1 MTKTLTASDDKR
13 IQFLNAYEA
22 KTDLL
27 LSALALVYLVV
38 FSVQA
43 IFYYPEDTWYQWAN
57 TFGNAL
63 WVLFAADLIF
73 RITLSP
79 RRWLFIKTHY
89 LDVITVVLPQ
99 FRALRVLRAFNSDGI
114 LSKGKGALTS
124 KALASAGMATALVVW
139 VGSLMVLSAE
149 RGAKGAE
156 ITSFGDAV
164 WWSFETIT
172 TVGYGDFV
180 PVTVT
185 GRVYA
190 TLIMLVG
197 ISVLGIVSAGMAAS
211 LVKRGVGA
219 SATSNAPATD
229 STSAAAIDANSEVLK
244 ELAELKA
251 MVSALQSQIAKP
263 ESSGE

>member
-1 MTKTLTASDDKR
+1 MTASDDRR
-13 IQFLNAYEA
+13 IKFLNAYEA

-27 LSALALVYLVV
+27 FSALALVYLVL
-38 FSVQA
+38 FSAQA
-43 IFYYPEDTWYQWAN
+43 IFYYPDDTWFQWAN
-57 TFGNAL
+57 TFGNIL
-63 WVLFAADLIF
+63 WVLFAADLLF

-79 RRWLFIKTHY
+79 QRWLFIKTHY

-114 LSKGKGALTS
+114 LSKGKGVLTS
-124 KALASAGMATALVVW
+124 KALTSAVMATALVVW

-156 ITSFGDAV
+156 ITTFGDAV

-180 PVTVT
+180 PVTIS

-211 LVKRGVGA
+211 LVKRGIGA
-219 SATSNAPATD
+219 SASASTTSNAPATN
-229 STSAAAIDANSEVLK
+229 SPSAATTDVNNEVLK
-244 ELAELKA
+244 ELAELKS
-251 MVSALQSQIAKP
+251 MVSALQAQIGKP
-263 ESSGE
+263 

>member
-1 MTKTLTASDDKR
+1 MTASDDRR

-38 FSVQA
+38 FSAQA
-43 IFYYPEDTWYQWAN
+43 IFYYPEETWFQWAN
-57 TFGNAL
+57 TFGNIL
-63 WVLFAADLIF
+63 WVLFAADLLF

-79 RRWLFIKTHY
+79 RRLLFIKTHY
-89 LDVITVVLPQ
+89 IDVITVVFPQ

-124 KALASAGMATALVVW
+124 KALASAVMAMALVVW

-149 RGAKGAE
+149 RGANGAE
-156 ITSFGDAV
+156 ITTFGDAV

-180 PVTVT
+180 PVTWS
-185 GRVYA
+185 GRFYA

-211 LVKRGVGA
+211 LVKRGIGA
-219 SATSNAPATD
+219 SAPTPAPAPATD
-229 STSAAAIDANSEVLK
+229 STPAATTDANEEVLK
-244 ELAELKA
+244 ELAELKS
-251 MVSALQSQIAKP
+251 MVSALQSQLAKP
-263 ESSGE
+263 EGSAR

>member
-1 MTKTLTASDDKR
+1 MTASDDRR
-13 IQFLNAYEA
+13 IHFLNAYEA

-27 LSALALVYLVV
+27 LSALALLYLVL
-38 FSVQA
+38 FSAQA
-43 IFYYPEDTWYQWAN
+43 IFYYPDDTWFQWAN
-57 TFGNAL
+57 VFGNIL
-63 WVLFAADLIF
+63 WVLFAADLLF

-79 RRWLFIKTHY
+79 QRLLFIKTHY

-124 KALASAGMATALVVW
+124 KALASAAMATALVVW

-156 ITSFGDAV
+156 ITTFGDAV

-180 PVTVT
+180 PVTWS

-190 TLIMLVG
+190 TLIMFVG
-197 ISVLGIVSAGMAAS
+197 ISVLGVVSAGMAAS
-211 LVKRGVGA
+211 LVKRGIGA
-219 SATSNAPATD
+219 SAPAPAPAPATE
-229 STSAAAIDANSEVLK
+229 STPAATTDANEEVLK
-244 ELAELKA
+244 ELAELKS
-251 MVSALQSQIAKP
+251 MVSALQSQLAKA
-263 ESSGE
+263 GG